1 MAGGNARAVLGTADA
16 NESVSA
22 AARSDD
28 RMRCRRD
35 TEGWPE
41 RGHPSLACEQPA
53 SGAGLTIAPTP
64 DPAAPSPLSWPHRV
78 SMVGRPSWLRTF
90 HPLPSGA
97 RRRSPHA
104 PRPVNNLTVELT
116 DWGAH
121 DRAAGSKDLIAA
133 RLDRLPRPFPMS

>member
-1 MAGGNARAVLGTADA
+1 MDCGCRLLGNGPGMAGGSARAVLGAADA

-53 SGAGLTIAPTP
+53 SGAGLTHRPDAPT
-64 DPAAPSPLSWPHRV
+64 RQ
-78 SMVGRPSWLRTF
+78 
-90 HPLPSGA
+90 HP
-97 RRRSPHA
+97 RR
-104 PRPVNNLTVELT
+104 
-116 DWGAH
+116 
-121 DRAAGSKDLIAA
+121 
-133 RLDRLPRPFPMS
+133 

>member
-1 MAGGNARAVLGTADA
+1 MDCGCRLLGNGPGMVGGSARAVLGAADA

-64 DPAAPSPLSWPHRV
+64 
-78 SMVGRPSWLRTF
+78 RPGSTL
-90 HPLPSGA
+90 A
-97 RRRSPHA
+97 
-104 PRPVNNLTVELT
+104 VELAT
-116 DWGAH
+116 PSEHGWGR
-121 DRAAGSKDLIAA
+121 RAG
-133 RLDRLPRPFPMS
+133 